1 MPNRF
6 RSCAVGRTLSCL
18 LTAIALATWAAP
30 AWAVDEHSFEPTRS
44 LRGDTSTSVDD
55 PVPDPGSLHPG
66 AFTSPCGTATDRHG
80 YIYVASSAP
89 IVGGFGAGRVDVFD
103 PAGNYLTHIADG
115 EGPCGLAVDSTGN
128 VYVFQEET
136 KTVEVFAPGSFPP
149 VVGTTYTKGV
159 SPIATDAKGGV
170 AVNPLNDHV
179 LVAKGGFVAEYDSKA
194 NGSGLLDDTIGKGPL
209 DGRGPVGDAVGVDVC
224 AQSGDIY
231 VTSSPQGPYEPDKAR
246 IYILSGAAGHAVKHV
261 IDGSNTPDGGFA
273 FTFGRAHVA
282 VDQSNCDVYV
292 TDIWAAHQAVDQ
304 FDSEGNFI
312 VQIKHNLKQ
321 AFPFDDVAVDAPA
334 PGQVDYDSPN
344 EGYVFV
350 TSANSAS
357 KGDSHLYAFRPGSI
371 GAPEIKA
378 QAASAITEDEAVLEA
393 EVNPNGAHTTYHFEY
408 VTQAQ
413 FEASGYAE
421 AIDVPAIEASA
432 GEGGAFLAVSETA
445 SGLLSDTTY
454 RFRLSA
460 TSTFCTARGEA
471 EEGKSCE
478 EEGEDASFTTYPT
491 PPATGRPY
499 ELVTPADTNGRMPT
513 AAPLGDLGGLG
524 FPTSLASPDGSSVF
538 FAIEGGG
545 LPGFEGNGFNDAF
558 VARRGPGGWATEFAG
573 LTGVQAEKAY
583 PGGVEAQHRF
593 SFWAA
598 DDSAGSF
605 SNYLRRPDGGIE
617 PIGVGSLGTDPH
629 AEGRWISAGGAHVI
643 FATGLGFTP
652 AVKLEP
658 NAPAAGTGA
667 IYDRVPGGATH
678 VVSLLPGEI
687 TPSSNAEYLG
697 TPKNGN
703 AVAFEIGTTIYERID
718 NARTVEV
725 VEGATYAGI
734 ATDGSRVFYLKGGD
748 IFSFDPV
755 SETSIPVGSGGESTV
770 VNVSA
775 DGSHVYFVSPQQL
788 DAAKESTA
796 GADNLYAW
804 SAAGIEFIATVAHVD
819 VTGVPGVVGGL
830 GLWVSDAVSPTQAR
844 RTGPANDTSRTT
856 PDGSILVFESTAPL
870 TGYENEGHREIYR
883 YDAADDSLTCVSC
896 DPTGVPPHSDSELES
911 YSSER
916 LMPFPPVNAISAIEN
931 VTADGERVFFQSR
944 DPLVVA
950 DLDGKQDVYEWRS
963 GGSPSCGRPDGCV
976 SLVSGGTSLYDDYLY
991 GMTPDGHD
999 VFFQSADL
1007 LVAQDTDTTPSIYD
1021 GRLGGGFPVQAA
1033 PQPCQ
1038 GNDCQG
1044 TSSAPPQL
1052 TAPSSNA
1059 APERVARPRCR
1070 RGKKAT
1076 AAKRAGRKC
1085 SKPRH
1090 RGKRRHRH
1098 HKHAD
1103 HDDAGTKG

>member
-1 MPNRF
+1 
-6 RSCAVGRTLSCL
+6 
-18 LTAIALATWAAP
+18 
-30 AWAVDEHSFEPTRS
+30 VDEHSFEPVRS

-66 AFTSPCGTATDRHG
+66 AFASPCGTATDRHG
-80 YIYVASSAP
+80 YIYVATSAP
-89 IVGGFGAGRVDVFD
+89 IVGGFAAGRVDIFD
-103 PAGNYLTHIADG
+103 SAGNYLTHIADSQ
-115 EGPCGLAVDSTGN
+115 GPCGVAVDSAGN
-128 VYVFQEET
+128 VYVFQEAT
-136 KTVEVFAPGSFPP
+136 HTVEVFAPAAFPP
-149 VVGTTYTKGV
+149 QVGTSYTQAAT
-159 SPIATDAKGGV
+159 SIASGATGGV
-170 AVNPLNDHV
+170 AVNPLNDHL
-179 LVAKGGFVAEYDSKA
+179 LVSRGGFVAEYDSKA
-194 NGSGLLDDTIGKGPL
+194 NESGLLDDTIGKGPL

-246 IYILSGAAGHAVKHV
+246 IYILSGAAGHALQHV
-261 IDGSNTPDGGFA
+261 IDGSGTPEGGFA
-273 FTFGRAHVA
+273 FTFGRAHLA

-292 TDIWAAHQAVDQ
+292 ADVWAAHQAVDQ
-304 FDSEGNFI
+304 FDSEGTFI
-312 VQIKHNLKQ
+312 GQIRHNLKQ

-334 PGQVDYDSPN
+334 PGQIGYDSSN

-350 TSANSAS
+350 TSANSS
-357 KGDSHLYAFRPGSI
+357 GKGDSHLYAFRPGSI
-371 GAPEIKA
+371 GAPEIRD
-378 QAASAITEDEAVLEA
+378 QSASAVAEDEAVLEA
-393 EVNPNGAHTTYHFEY
+393 EINPNGAPTTYRFEY

-413 FEASGYAE
+413 FEAGGYAA
-421 AIDVPAIEASA
+421 AIDVPVAEASA

-445 SGLLSDTTY
+445 GGLLPDTTY

-460 TSTFCTARGEA
+460 TSTICTATGEA

-491 PPATGRPY
+491 PPATGRSY
-499 ELVTPADTNGRMPT
+499 ELVTPPDTNGRMPT

-558 VARRGPGGWATEFAG
+558 VARRGSGGWSTEFAS
-573 LTGVQAEKAY
+573 LTGTQAEKAY
-583 PGGVEAQHRF
+583 PGGVEAQHHF
-593 SFWAA
+593 SFWAV

-617 PIGVGSLGTDPH
+617 PIGVGSLGTDLH
-629 AEGRWISAGGAHVI
+629 AEGRWISAAGGHVI
-643 FATGLGFTP
+643 FVTGLGFTP
-652 AVKLEP
+652 AVQLEP

-667 IYDRVPGGATH
+667 IYNRTPGGATH

-697 TPKNGN
+697 ASKNGN
-703 AVAFEIGTTIYERID
+703 AVAFAVGMTIYERID
-718 NARTVEV
+718 NAKTVEV
-725 VEGATYAGI
+725 AEDATYAGI
-734 ATDGSRVFYLKGGD
+734 AADGGRVFYLKEGD
-748 IFSFDPV
+748 VFSFDPT
-755 SETSIPVGSGGESTV
+755 SETSTPVGGGGESTM

-775 DGSHVYFVSPQQL
+775 DGSHVYFVSPKQL

-804 SAAGIEFIATVAHVD
+804 SAAGIEFVATLASVD
-819 VTGVPGVVGGL
+819 VTGVPGVSGGL
-830 GLWVSDAVSPTQAR
+830 GLWVSDAVSPPQNR

-856 PDGSILVFESTAPL
+856 PDGSVLVFESTAQL

-883 YDAADDSLTCVSC
+883 YDAVDGGLTCVSC

-963 GGSPSCGRPDGCV
+963 SGSPACGRPDGCV
-976 SLVSGGTSLYDDYLY
+976 SLVSGGTSLHDDYLY

-1007 LVAQDTDTTPSIYD
+1007 LVPQDTDTTPSIYD
-1021 GRLGGGFPVQAA
+1021 ARVGGGFPVGAA

-1044 TSSAPPQL
+1044 TPSVPPRL
-1052 TAPSSNA
+1052 TTPLSNA
-1059 APERVARPRCR
+1059 APEATPRPCR
-1070 RGKKAT
+1070 RAKKAAT
-1076 AAKRAGRKC
+1076 TKRAGKRC
-1085 SKPRH
+1085 RKPRH
-1090 RGKRRHRH
+1090 RGKRHHRR
-1098 HKHAD
+1098 HKHAA
-1103 HDDAGTKG
+1103 HDKAGPRR